1 MNVCERKQ
9 RRKVYTEVQK
19 CHELAGS
26 DALAKGSGSFLF
38 FFPIIV
44 SILWIISMHSFEVHF
59 FFMIAHKNKNKKNI

>member
-44 SILWIISMHSFEVHF
+44 SIL
-59 FFMIAHKNKNKKNI
+59 